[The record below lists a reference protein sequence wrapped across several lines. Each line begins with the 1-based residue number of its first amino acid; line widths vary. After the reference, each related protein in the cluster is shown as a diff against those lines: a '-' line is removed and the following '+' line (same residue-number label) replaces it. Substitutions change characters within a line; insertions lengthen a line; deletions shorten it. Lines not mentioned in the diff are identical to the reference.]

1 MKRILSFLSLFLLLT
16 LGAMAQAPMNFNYQ
30 AALRDGAGNVLTS
43 SNVTLRFTI
52 HQGSASGTTVYQETH
67 AATTN
72 EQGLVNLAVGTGTV
86 VSGNISAINWG
97 TNIYFLQAE
106 ANTGSGFVDLGT
118 AQFRSVPYAL
128 QSSKSE
134 KATNTSLEELNN
146 VDDVAASSGQVL
158 KWDGNSWAPAADNAG
173 STYSAGTGI
182 SISGNTISNSGDTNA
197 ADDLTT
203 TTNFAGDLT
212 GTASNLQIGAN
223 TVGANELAASGVTAG
238 SYGSA
243 TTVPVITVDA
253 DGRITSVTNTTIT
266 GGGSGFSLPYL
277 GSTSSATPAFHVINT
292 GGPGA
297 TIVGSTNG
305 LKVEGNSL
313 GLEVN
318 VDPDGTPTLA
328 EGEAVI
334 VDATG
339 VENAYGER
347 IYVNSTSTTGYVTGI
362 SVSVSGGLVDDQIGI
377 VSFSDGDCFNAQGD
391 GDAIGFKAICD
402 VGTAAYLSTM
412 TTGGSSAQLTLNE
425 RSVNGYAQILFTNDF
440 LSNGWVLKAHN
451 NLSNQWQDQFVVE
464 TSTGV
469 NAILADG
476 NGGVLLGGGAD
487 WVDEDLVVTDHVGDN
502 VAIKLASPY
511 SGIGNGEGAD
521 IRLDGDEM
529 SITNWQVGNME
540 FNCMENDNTLI
551 VDQEGYVGVGINPVD
566 NFHVHSDNLGEGSI
580 LLTVNTTGGTANDGL
595 LIHQSD
601 NYSSITNR
609 ESGSLA
615 LGTNNMN
622 ILFIGA
628 TKKVG
633 VNQSAPT
640 SLLHLKAETTD
651 VVTNGITINEG
662 TTGSTDF
669 WSHGYGS
676 ADDYDWKW
684 NGSLKAYVNDANGAW
699 TQGSDR
705 SLKYDV
711 VYFENTILERL
722 TQLKPC
728 SYYYND
734 NQPGAQKS
742 IGFIAQEVEE
752 VFPEIV
758 YEKDGIKTLAYTDFA
773 VLSVAAIQEL
783 KAEIEALKA
792 EKATTDLTNEQLI
805 AQNKLL
811 EERLA
816 ALEKKML
823 ELMELLLQS
832 QSK

>member
-16 LGAMAQAPMNFNYQ
+16 LGAMAQAPINFNYQ

-67 AATTN
+67 SATTN

-97 TNIYFLQAE
+97 MNSFFLQAE

-146 VDDVAASSGQVL
+146 VDDLAASSGQVL

-203 TTNFAGDLT
+203 ATNFAGDVT
-212 GTASNLQIGAN
+212 GTSSNLQIGAN
-223 TVGANELAASGVTAG
+223 AVGASELAASGVTAG

-266 GGGSGFSLPYL
+266 GGSSGFSLPYT
-277 GSTSSATPAFHVINT
+277 GVTSSPSAAFSVTNSAGI
-292 GGPGA
+292 GGYFSG
-297 TIVGSTNG
+297 TNAG
-305 LKVEGNSL
+305 LV
-313 GLEVN
+313 VQ
-318 VDPDGTPTLA
+318 A
-328 EGEAVI
+328 E
-334 VDATG
+334 D
-339 VENAYGER
+339 
-347 IYVNSTSTTGYVTGI
+347 TGI
-362 SVSVSGGLVDDQIGI
+362 QVSLSGDPQDQNGVVVFSEGI
-377 VSFSDGDCFNAQGD
+377 CFNAQGD
-391 GDAIGFKAICD
+391 ANATGFQAICD
-402 VGTAAYLSTM
+402 VGTAAYLSTI
-412 TTGGSSAQLTLNE
+412 TTGGSSAQLVLNE
-425 RSVNGYAQILFTNDF
+425 NNLNGYAQIQFRNDF
-440 LSNGWVLKAHN
+440 QTEGW
-451 NLSNQWQDQFVVE
+451 S
-464 TSTGV
+464 
-469 NAILADG
+469 ILAKSSNVSQYSDFFKIQ
-476 NGGVLLGGGAD
+476 NNMGVDAVLMDASGDMIIGGGAS
-487 WVDEDLVVTDHVGDN
+487 WIDEDLVVSDAIGSN
-502 VAIKLASPY
+502 VAIKLANQY
-511 SGIGNGEGAD
+511 TGIGDGEGAD
-521 IRLDGDEM
+521 IRLLADDLG
-529 SITNWQVGNME
+529 ITNWQEGNIE
-540 FNCMENDNTLI
+540 FNCLENDNSLI
-551 VDQEGYVGVGINPVD
+551 VDEEGYVGVGINPVD
-566 NFHVHSDNLGEGSI
+566 NFHVHSENFGEGSI
-580 LLTVNTTGGTANDGL
+580 LLTVNTTGGTGSDGL

-601 NYSSITNR
+601 NYSWITNR

-615 LGTNNMN
+615 LGTNNTN
-622 ILFIGA
+622 VLFIGA

-633 VNQSAPT
+633 VNQSGPT
-640 SLLHLKAETTD
+640 SLLHLKAETTE
-651 VVTNGITINEG
+651 VVTDGITINEG

-705 SLKYDV
+705 SLKHDV
-711 VYFENTILERL
+711 VYFENNILERL

-816 ALEKKML
+816 SLEKKML

>member
-16 LGAMAQAPMNFNYQ
+16 LGAMAQAPINFNYQ
-30 AALRDGAGNVLTS
+30 AALRDGTGNVLTS

-72 EQGLVNLAVGTGTV
+72 EQGLVNLAVGTGTI

-97 TNIYFLQAE
+97 TNSYFLQAE
-106 ANTGSGFVDLGT
+106 ANTGSGFVDLGA

-128 QSSKSE
+128 QASKSE

-173 STYSAGTGI
+173 STYSAGAGI

-197 ADDLTT
+197 ADDLTN
-203 TTNFAGDLT
+203 TTNFSGDVT

-253 DGRITSVTNTTIT
+253 DGRITSVTNTTIA
-266 GGGSGFSLPYL
+266 GGGSGFSLPYD
-277 GSTSSATPAFHVINT
+277 GEIANPVPAFSVTNT
-292 GGPGA
+292 
-297 TIVGSTNG
+297 S
-305 LKVEGNSL
+305 GNA
-313 GLEVN
+313 GYF
-318 VDPDGTPTLA
+318 DGTDVGVVVNALNRGIEVAVSGDPQNQT
-328 EGEAVI
+328 GVI
-334 VDATG
+334 V
-339 VENAYGER
+339 
-347 IYVNSTSTTGYVTGI
+347 
-362 SVSVSGGLVDDQIGI
+362 
-377 VSFSDGDCFNAQGD
+377 FSEGTCFNAQGD
-391 GDAIGFKAICD
+391 AGATGFQAICD

-412 TTGGSSAQLTLNE
+412 TTGGSSAQLILNE
-425 RSVNGYAQILFTNDF
+425 VDANGYASIQFRNDF
-440 LSNGWVLKAHN
+440 QAEGWN
-451 NLSNQWQDQFVVE
+451 
-464 TSTGV
+464 
-469 NAILADG
+469 ILAKSSNVSQFSDFFKIRSNMG
-476 NGGVLLGGGAD
+476 IDAVLMDASGDMIIGGGAS
-487 WVDEDLVVTDHVGDN
+487 WIDEDLVVSDAIGND
-502 VAIKLASPY
+502 VAIKLASQY

-521 IRLDGDEM
+521 IRLLADDL
-529 SITNWQVGNME
+529 SITNWQEGNME
-540 FNCMENDNTLI
+540 FNCLDNDNSLI
-551 VDQEGYVGVGINPVD
+551 VDEQGYVGVGINPVD
-566 NFHVHSDNLGEGSI
+566 NFHVHSDNQGEGSI
-580 LLTVNTTGGTANDGL
+580 LLTVNTTGGTASDGL
-595 LIHQSD
+595 FIHQSD

-633 VNQSAPT
+633 INQSAPT

-651 VVTNGITINEG
+651 VVTDGITINEG

-705 SLKYDV
+705 SLKHDV
-711 VYFENTILERL
+711 VYFENNILERL

-728 SYYYND
+728 SYYYNN

-758 YEKDGIKTLAYTDFA
+758 YEKDGIKTLSYTDFA

-823 ELMELLLQS
+823 ELMEVLLQS